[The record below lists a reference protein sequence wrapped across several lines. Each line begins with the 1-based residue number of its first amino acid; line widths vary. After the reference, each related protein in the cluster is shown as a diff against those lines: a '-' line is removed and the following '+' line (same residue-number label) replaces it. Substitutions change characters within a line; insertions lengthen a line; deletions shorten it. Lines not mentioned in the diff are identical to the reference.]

1 MNARWKCPQCDSGVI
16 APTRPRMNDVRRYCL
31 PCSAKTG
38 VLVQR
43 TAPALDKKRAASKAK
58 TQEKQTVKRVK
69 QVQARSHAGFDWQKE
84 AQRIWRILCKQNNKT
99 MRMPVIKVVNRK
111 RAASS
116 GYCYYSQHMISMQM
130 GTNTVDA
137 WETLA
142 HELNHAIGYHGHD
155 HNFYRSLKALTEA
168 RWKVRISSFNWN
180 RAGYNCDWDL
190 RSQLVKADVVKF

>member
-1 MNARWKCPQCDSGVI
+1 MNARWKCPQCNSGVI

-58 TQEKQTVKRVK
+58 TQEKQTVQRVK

-99 MRMPVIKVVNRK
+99 MRMPLIKVVNRN
-111 RAASS
+111 RTGSS
-116 GYCYYSQHMISMQM
+116 GYCYYTQHMISMQM

-142 HELNHAIGYHGHD
+142 HELNHAIGHHGHD